1 MDLRTGAQW
10 SELPRDKF
18 PPYQTCHRRF
28 QQWVR
33 AGTLVQVLR
42 RLAEDLLAR
51 GQLDLGETFIDA
63 SFSGAKK
70 GAVQLV
76 QHAAAKGARSWQ
88 SRTAMVFLSPWG
100 LQALRR
106 MKPSSSK
113 PRSSNGSH
121 EKSPRDLAYDCD
133 PLDQR
138 LRRRGVRL
146 IAPHKSNRVRP
157 KTQDGRE
164 LRRYCRRWK
173 IERLFAWL
181 HNFRRLVI
189 RWEYYEANFLGLVQ
203 LGCLLILMRNYLWDG
218 L

>member
-1 MDLRTGAQW
+1 MELSDVQWKLLEPLVDPKTPKKRRGRPWRDTRQVLEGVLWILRTGAQW

-33 AGTLVQVLR
+33 SGTLDKLLR

-51 GQLDLGETFIDA
+51 GNLDLAETFIDA

-100 LQALRR
+100 LQALRH

-113 PRSSNGSH
+113 PRSGSA
-121 EKSPRDLAYDCD
+121 SPDND
-133 PLDQR
+133 
-138 LRRRGVRL
+138 
-146 IAPHKSNRVRP
+146 
-157 KTQDGRE
+157 
-164 LRRYCRRWK
+164 
-173 IERLFAWL
+173 
-181 HNFRRLVI
+181 HN
-189 RWEYYEANFLGLVQ
+189 A
-203 LGCLLILMRNYLWDG
+203 
-218 L
+218 

>member
-1 MDLRTGAQW
+1 MELTDAQWELLRPLVEPGTPKKRRGRPWRDTRQVLEGVLWILRTGAQW

-33 AGTLVQVLR
+33 AGTLVKVLR

-51 GQLDLGETFIDA
+51 GQLDLAETFIDA

-100 LQALRR
+100 LQALRL
-106 MKPSSSK
+106 MKPSSSRR
-113 PRSSNGSH
+113 RSSNGS
-121 EKSPRDLAYDCD
+121 PR
-133 PLDQR
+133 
-138 LRRRGVRL
+138 
-146 IAPHKSNRVRP
+146 K
-157 KTQDGRE
+157 GRS
-164 LRRYCRRWK
+164 
-173 IERLFAWL
+173 
-181 HNFRRLVI
+181 V
-189 RWEYYEANFLGLVQ
+189 
-203 LGCLLILMRNYLWDG
+203 
-218 L
+218 

>member
-1 MDLRTGAQW
+1 MELTDVQWELLKALVEPRTPKKRRGRPWRETRGVLEGVLWILRTGAQW

-33 AGTLVQVLR
+33 VGILVKVLR

-51 GQLDLGETFIDA
+51 GDLDLAETFIDA

-70 GAVQLV
+70 GAVLLV

-100 LQALRR
+100 LQALRH

-113 PRSSNGSH
+113 PPSSSGSP
-121 EKSPRDLAYDCD
+121 ENSPSA
-133 PLDQR
+133 
-138 LRRRGVRL
+138 
-146 IAPHKSNRVRP
+146 
-157 KTQDGRE
+157 
-164 LRRYCRRWK
+164 
-173 IERLFAWL
+173 
-181 HNFRRLVI
+181 
-189 RWEYYEANFLGLVQ
+189 
-203 LGCLLILMRNYLWDG
+203 
-218 L
+218 

>member
-1 MDLRTGAQW
+1 MELSDVQWKLLEPLVEPRTPKKRRGRPWRDTRQVLEGVLWILRTGAQW
-10 SELPRDKF
+10 SELPRGKF

-33 AGTLVQVLR
+33 SGTLDKLLR

-51 GQLDLGETFIDA
+51 GNLDLAETFIDA

-100 LQALRR
+100 LQALRH

-113 PRSSNGSH
+113 PRSGSA
-121 EKSPRDLAYDCD
+121 S
-133 PLDQR
+133 LD
-138 LRRRGVRL
+138 
-146 IAPHKSNRVRP
+146 N
-157 KTQDGRE
+157 D
-164 LRRYCRRWK
+164 
-173 IERLFAWL
+173 
-181 HNFRRLVI
+181 HN
-189 RWEYYEANFLGLVQ
+189 A
-203 LGCLLILMRNYLWDG
+203 
-218 L
+218 